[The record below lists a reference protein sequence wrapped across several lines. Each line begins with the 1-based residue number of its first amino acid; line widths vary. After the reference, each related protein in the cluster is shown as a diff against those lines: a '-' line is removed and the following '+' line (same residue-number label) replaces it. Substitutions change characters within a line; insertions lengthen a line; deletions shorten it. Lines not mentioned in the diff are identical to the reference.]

1 MKLEDSGNN
10 NNINSELNEKSNNY
24 DQFPIK
30 DKKSQIIL
38 DKDIRNFSLPMG
50 MMTLTEAGEKRKNNY
65 IEKFTLM
72 KKELTESPQSHSLY
86 LRFALFKSFIC
97 MSLLNKSFSI

>member
-1 MKLEDSGNN
+1 MNRSFTSTSN
-10 NNINSELNEKSNNY
+10 NEKIYNY
-24 DQFPIK
+24 DQFPIQ

-72 KKELTESPQSHSLY
+72 KKELTESPQSHS
-86 LRFALFKSFIC
+86 
-97 MSLLNKSFSI
+97 NKFYIYGSH